1 MRARDARRRARI
13 IFRQRTLRKYHLFWK
28 SLKDA
33 LLSPGHT
40 MPSLS
45 DIELHEIIGRGGFG
59 VVYRGTCVGSGESLV
74 DVAVKQMDL
83 AALRRRDP
91 NCEKTLMREITVM
104 QELEHPN
111 ILRLLD
117 WKRETDQISMALE
130 LLRGPEIKQV
140 VDARG
145 ALDEPDASA
154 MLRQIIGALCH
165 MHEREIVHRDLKS
178 ENVMLVAPLADLR
191 LSPLRGCVVKLLDF
205 GLAREVRESP
215 RPAQKGSAKKTGKSI
230 ASLRKLG
237 SQLAISKSQSKSG
250 ESSASAASDDKTAPS
265 PPKKTLRHSMSC
277 VGTVGFAPPEITQP
291 ADHSGHVTMDFDHA
305 MLIDAYAVGEMMRHM
320 ITGVSPEKTIM
331 QGLEEQGIDCG
342 CFQLGKV
349 VRIVDPLRVSDL
361 ASELMRGLTHPKA
374 DRRMS
379 LRVAREH
386 PWLTETSSS
395 ESESEGLGAARI

>member
-1 MRARDARRRARI
+1 
-13 IFRQRTLRKYHLFWK
+13 
-28 SLKDA
+28 
-33 LLSPGHT
+33 
-40 MPSLS
+40 MPTLS

-59 VVYRGTCVGSGESLV
+59 VVYRGTCAGDGESSV

-83 AALRRRDP
+83 AALKQRDP
-91 NCEKTLMREITVM
+91 DCEKTLMREITVM
-104 QELEHPN
+104 RELEHPN

-130 LLRGPEIKQV
+130 LLRGPEVKQV

-178 ENVMLVAPLADLR
+178 ENVMLTAPLDDLR
-191 LSPLRGCVVKLLDF
+191 LSPISGCVVKLLDF

-215 RPAQKGSAKKTGKSI
+215 RPAQKGSAKKPQKSV

-237 SQLAISKSQSKSG
+237 NKLAISKPKPG
-250 ESSASAASDDKTAPS
+250 ESSDVASDEKTTPPQPPS
-265 PPKKTLRHSMSC
+265 PKKTHHHRMSC
-277 VGTVGFAPPEITQP
+277 VGTRGFAPPEITQP
-291 ADHSGHVTMDFDHA
+291 ADSSGHVKMDFDHA
-305 MLIDAYAVGEMMRHM
+305 TLIDAYAVGKMMRHM

-331 QGLEEQGIDCG
+331 QGLEEQGIDFG
-342 CFQLGKV
+342 CCQLGRV

-361 ASELMRGLTHPKA
+361 ASELMRGLSHPKA

-386 PWLTETSSS
+386 PWLAPAQEPSGSVGGGS
-395 ESESEGLGAARI
+395 AALV